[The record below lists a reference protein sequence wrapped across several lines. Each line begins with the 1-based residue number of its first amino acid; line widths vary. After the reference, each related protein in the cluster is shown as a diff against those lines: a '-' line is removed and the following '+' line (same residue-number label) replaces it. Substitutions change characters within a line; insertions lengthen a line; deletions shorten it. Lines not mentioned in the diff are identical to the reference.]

1 MNPKPDLANLLRQLR
16 LTGILHSLE
25 ARNRQA
31 IQSKMAYTDFLGL
44 LICDEVASRDQRRF
58 DLRHRRASFPS
69 GKTIE
74 QFDFDFNPRINAALI
89 HDLMTGRF
97 LREKSPVL
105 IAGPCGTGKSHIAQA
120 IGHQAVRQ
128 EYDVRF
134 FTAANLLGIL
144 YAARA
149 NGTHAKRFR
158 QMTKIDLLIIDLCGA
173 PTYVKF
179 VTQTAD
185 ARTVY
190 VIRTQHNSLSS
201 GNLMPPITTI
211 RRQSCCINFFPEIT
225 LVTSNRAAA
234 RSLKRLVSG

>member
-58 DLRHRRASFPS
+58 DLRHRRAGFPS

-105 IAGPCGTGKSHIAQA
+105 IAGPCGTGKSHLAQA

-158 QMTKIDLLIIDLCGA
+158 
-173 PTYVKF
+173 
-179 VTQTAD
+179 
-185 ARTVY
+185 
-190 VIRTQHNSLSS
+190 
-201 GNLMPPITTI
+201 
-211 RRQSCCINFFPEIT
+211 
-225 LVTSNRAAA
+225 
-234 RSLKRLVSG
+234 